1 MNVDA
6 VYYQMFFS
14 KKQLLILY
22 GVIVR
27 PLKLYWRILRIALF
41 AEMLMYFKNFIFLAI
56 LRVKVL

>member
-1 MNVDA
+1 MKMNVDA

-27 PLKLYWRILRIALF
+27 PLQLYGRILLIALF
-41 AEMLMYFKNFIFLAI
+41 L
-56 LRVKVL
+56 LRC